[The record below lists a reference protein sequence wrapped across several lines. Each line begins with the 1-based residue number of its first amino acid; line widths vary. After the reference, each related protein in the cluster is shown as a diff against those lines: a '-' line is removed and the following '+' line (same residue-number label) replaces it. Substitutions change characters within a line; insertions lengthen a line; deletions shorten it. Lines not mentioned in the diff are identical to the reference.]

1 MRLLLDL
8 FLDRV
13 GQFVVD
19 FAAVPEVLL
28 DFLLVIHL
36 DLFAIVVLLVPL
48 VSEGIDLALL
58 ELFAVF
64 VWLRNLLLFTL
75 CLLLD
80 SLYFAFVLLQE
91 DLASK
96 LLQEFVGLV

>member
-1 MRLLLDL
+1 M
-8 FLDRV
+8 

-36 DLFAIVVLLVPL
+36 DLFAIVVLLVPF

-64 VWLRNLLLFTL
+64 VWLSNLLLFTL